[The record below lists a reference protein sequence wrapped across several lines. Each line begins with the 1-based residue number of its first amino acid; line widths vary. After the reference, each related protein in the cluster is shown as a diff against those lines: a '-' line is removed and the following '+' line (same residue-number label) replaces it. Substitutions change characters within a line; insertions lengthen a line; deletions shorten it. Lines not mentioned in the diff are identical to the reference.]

1 MSKDWDINILIAFEQ
16 SGVTRTAFD
25 RYMAENYEGPWAVT
39 SCDLL
44 PSEDNSPNHI
54 VGDAVHVID
63 SKHWN
68 LILAHPPCTAIA
80 VSGNAWYGR
89 GMPKNAKRLEAV
101 EWTTRL
107 WNLIQGQSEYAIME
121 NPVGVLPFKP
131 SQYIQPW
138 QHGHPESKKTGL
150 WLHNLPLLKET
161 NNVKEEFDGLPK
173 SQQQRLHYL
182 SPSKDRWKLRSKTF
196 EGIGEAIAT
205 QYGQVLTGG

>member
-1 MSKDWDINILIAFEQ
+1 
-16 SGVTRTAFD
+16 
-25 RYMAENYEGPWAVT
+25 
-39 SCDLL
+39 
-44 PSEDNSPNHI
+44 
-54 VGDAVHVID
+54 
-63 SKHWN
+63 
-68 LILAHPPCTAIA
+68 
-80 VSGNAWYGR
+80 
-89 GMPKNAKRLEAV
+89 
-101 EWTTRL
+101 
-107 WNLIQGQSEYAIME
+107 ME

-150 WLHNLPLLKET
+150 WLHNLPLLGET

-205 QYGQVLTGG
+205 QYGKVLTGG